1 MIPKRSLVA
10 AIVHAR
16 KRHTCFLAFL
26 EKSEN
31 GCSHI
36 FVAYAQIVD
45 NMNDDIVEP
54 PTWYAAACQPNTAA
68 PTTAH
73 FADCLTDFAW
83 CCAQAASEKG
93 AAPRCPPE
101 KLTSISAA
109 LGIDTIVERKNH

>member
-1 MIPKRSLVA
+1 MCTPENDTRAFSLSSRK
-10 AIVHAR
+10 AR
-16 KRHTCFLAFL
+16 KGVL
-26 EKSEN
+26 
-31 GCSHI
+31 I

-68 PTTAH
+68 PTPAH